1 MHHRVA
7 SSQFL
12 LHSRR
17 GLLHRGP
24 ALGKPWEQAHARPIE
39 GLLLVSLGSKR
50 MPAAPPAPE
59 LSCAGA
65 EEARWKSSLAPL
77 PGASSADKNMELS
90 GLELLLAVSTF
101 SIFSLRTFCRTA
113 LAESLMLLIF
123 STERGRRKA
132 KLARVLV
139 LVSRWFAPRAA
150 SGAFTCET
158 IGGLNHRPAERPLQS
173 LKHKPRDFASAITQ
187 IRSKTGA
194 RTADAT
200 MPDASSSSCRRTT
213 PGKNQGDKETCV
225 RTLLRTKNNN

>member
-1 MHHRVA
+1 
-7 SSQFL
+7 
-12 LHSRR
+12 
-17 GLLHRGP
+17 
-24 ALGKPWEQAHARPIE
+24 
-39 GLLLVSLGSKR
+39 
-50 MPAAPPAPE
+50 
-59 LSCAGA
+59 
-65 EEARWKSSLAPL
+65 
-77 PGASSADKNMELS
+77 
-90 GLELLLAVSTF
+90 
-101 SIFSLRTFCRTA
+101 
-113 LAESLMLLIF
+113 LMLLIF
-123 STERGRRKA
+123 STEGGRRKA